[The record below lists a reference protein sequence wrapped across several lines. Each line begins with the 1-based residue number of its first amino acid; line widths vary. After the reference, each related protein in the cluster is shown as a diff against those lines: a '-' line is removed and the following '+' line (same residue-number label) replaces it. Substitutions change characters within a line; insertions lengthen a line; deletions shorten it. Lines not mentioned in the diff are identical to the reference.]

1 MKSPSLT
8 RTRSTLSAPATT
20 FLVVLGLAALAQ
32 AQTFTA
38 LYNFTGGSDGGNANA
53 GVIQDRAGNLYGTTV
68 AGGDLSCNAPY
79 GCGVV
84 YKLNTAGTETVL
96 HDFAGH
102 PLDGAYPKT
111 PVTRDSIGNIYGTA
125 VGGGSYDYGVVF
137 KIDTAGNESVLYSFT
152 GGSDG
157 CYPYQGLVR
166 DKAGNLYG
174 TTWECGSSDWGT
186 IFKVDSSGNF
196 TILHSF
202 AGYPSD
208 GASPYLGHL
217 MMDKSGNLYGVT
229 TAGGKSIGCGLTGCG
244 VLYKLSVSGT
254 FTVLHSFA
262 GRTSD
267 GCYPVGSV
275 VQDKVGNFY
284 GTTNDCGTSSA
295 GTIWKVSK
303 KDNETILHNF
313 YYGPSDGCWPWA
325 GVARDSNGNL
335 YGVSTGCPANRRGAL
350 YELSTTGTL
359 TLLHSFDYAGSGP
372 IGEVLRTT
380 KGTLFG
386 TTLDGGSGD
395 CNGLGCGTVWSYVP

>member
-1 MKSPSLT
+1 MGKT
-8 RTRSTLSAPATT
+8 SA
-20 FLVVLGLAALAQ
+20 
-32 AQTFTA
+32 
-38 LYNFTGGSDGGNANA
+38 
-53 GVIQDRAGNLYGTTV
+53 

-111 PVTRDSIGNIYGTA
+111 PVTRDSIGNIYGIA

-137 KIDTAGNESVLYSFT
+137 KINTSGNESVLHSFT

-186 IFKVDSSGNF
+186 IFKVDSSGHF

-244 VLYKLSVSGT
+244 VLYKLSEGGT

-275 VQDKVGNFY
+275 VQDRVGNFY
-284 GTTNDCGTSSA
+284 GTTNDCGTNSA
-295 GTIWKVSK
+295 GTYMEGRQERQG
-303 KDNETILHNF
+303 DHLAQLLL
-313 YYGPSDGCWPWA
+313 WPVRRLLAA
-325 GVARDSNGNL
+325 GGR
-335 YGVSTGCPANRRGAL
+335 
-350 YELSTTGTL
+350 
-359 TLLHSFDYAGSGP
+359 GSGV
-372 IGEVLRTT
+372 EW
-380 KGTLFG
+380 K
-386 TTLDGGSGD
+386 S
-395 CNGLGCGTVWSYVP
+395 VWGHHGVPR

>member
-1 MKSPSLT
+1 MKSSSLT
-8 RTRSTLSAPATT
+8 RTPSRLSGPATT

-32 AQTFTA
+32 AQTFTT
-38 LYNFTGGSDGGNANA
+38 LYSFTGGSDGGNANA

-68 AGGDLSCNAPY
+68 AGGDLSCNAPS

-96 HDFAGH
+96 HAFAGY
-102 PLDGAYPKT
+102 PLDGAYPRT
-111 PVTRDSIGNIYGTA
+111 PVTRDSRGNIYGTA
-125 VGGGSYDYGVVF
+125 VGGGSYDYGAVF
-137 KIDTAGNESVLYSFT
+137 KIDTAGNEKVLYSFT

-157 CYPYQGLVR
+157 CDPYQGLVR

-174 TTWECGSSDWGT
+174 TTWSCGSSDWGT
-186 IFKVDSSGNF
+186 IFKVDSAGNF

-229 TAGGKSIGCGLTGCG
+229 TAGGNTGCG
-244 VLYKLSVSGT
+244 VLYKLSKNGT
-254 FTVLHSFA
+254 LTVLHSFA
-262 GRTSD
+262 RGPSD

-275 VQDKVGNFY
+275 VQDKAGNLY
-284 GTTNDCGTSSA
+284 GTTYDCGANSA

-303 KDNETILHNF
+303 TDNETILHNF
-313 YYGPSDGCWPWA
+313 YYGPSDGCWPQA
-325 GVARDSNGNL
+325 GVARDSKGNL
-335 YGVSTGCPANRRGAL
+335 YGATTGCPANKRGAV

-359 TLLHSFDYAGSGP
+359 TVLHSFDYLSGP

-395 CNGLGCGTVWSYVP
+395 CNRLGCGTVWSYVS